1 MHPGRSDV
9 PGFGGMRN
17 MEKLY
22 RLVFKGE
29 LLTGHDP
36 AEIRARASQRLG
48 ANTQQTARLFSGQ
61 SVILKR
67 GLVMD
72 AATRYAR
79 ELRALG
85 MRMHVELDADAA
97 PKDVVDGARYRIVFQ
112 GELVPGF
119 VAEQVMLA
127 AGERLHASAQQIATL
142 FSGRKTTLKK
152 GLDAEQGRRYVSRLR
167 NIGMLVSTEPESVA
181 PVAVPVVPAPPARV
195 APEPV
200 AHVDEMATSHVET
213 LIHTP
218 LMQASD
224 LLHAVDGPVDM
235 DFTQTMVDHEL
246 IATNAQQALPDLEKT
261 ELAGEASLQAYMR
274 GEPLPMEHTTEFV
287 PPPQMP
293 VRTPLAVSS
302 VAASVV
308 RDRIEPAPV
317 VTSAQPA
324 RSCASCGARQTQGR
338 YCIHCGHEF
347 AREPKS
353 QALGSDKPADV
364 PLAWL
369 AAPGEAESARAAPPK
384 RSKAPWYV
392 GLLLLC
398 GAALIWWLR
407 R

>member
-1 MHPGRSDV
+1 
-9 PGFGGMRN
+9 

-61 SVILKR
+61 SVTLKR

-97 PKDVVDGARYRIVFQ
+97 PKEVVDDARYRVVFR
-112 GELVPGF
+112 GELVAGF

-127 AGERLHASAQQIATL
+127 ASERLHASAQQVATL

-152 GLDAEQGRRYVSRLR
+152 GLDAEQARRYASRLSS
-167 NIGMLVSTEPESVA
+167 IGMLVSTEPESATPAVALAA
-181 PVAVPVVPAPPARV
+181 PVPPPRVAAEPVAAVPVVSVPVARV
-195 APEPV
+195 DERV
-200 AHVDEMATSHVET
+200 ASHAET

-224 LLHAVDGPVDM
+224 RLHAVDDPVDM

-246 IATNAQQALPDLEKT
+246 IATNAQRALPDLEKT

-274 GEPLPMEHTTEFV
+274 GESLPMQPTAHVT
-287 PPPQMP
+287 PPQMP
-293 VRTPLAVSS
+293 ARAPQVASS
-302 VAASVV
+302 IAASVV
-308 RDRIEPAPV
+308 REGVEAAPAAIP
-317 VTSAQPA
+317 AQPV
-324 RSCASCGARQTQGR
+324 RTCDGCGARHTQGR
-338 YCIHCGHEF
+338 HCIHCGHEF
-347 AREPKS
+347 VREPKS
-353 QALGSDKPADV
+353 RARAPGASANVAQASPV
-364 PLAWL
+364 PVAVVAAGE
-369 AAPGEAESARAAPPK
+369 AAPAEDAPTR
-384 RSKAPWYV
+384 RSKTPWYL
-392 GLLLLC
+392 GLVLLGL
-398 GAALIWWLR
+398 AVLVWRQFA
-407 R
+407 